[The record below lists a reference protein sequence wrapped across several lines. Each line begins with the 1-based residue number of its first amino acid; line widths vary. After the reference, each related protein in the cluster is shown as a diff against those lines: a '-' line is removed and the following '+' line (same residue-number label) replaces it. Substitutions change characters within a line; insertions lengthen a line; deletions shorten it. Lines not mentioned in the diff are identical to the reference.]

1 MKPSF
6 LSDLAFSVGLSFK
19 KPTCF
24 YLSSLRKP
32 FICKDFRSCFRD
44 PNFGKQL
51 LQHRPICPIAPV
63 LLGHFRATPNSF
75 FDHLVNND
83 DILVL
88 FGGFLCCG
96 RGTLQTF
103 EKSTQTAHRPLENE
117 QTHTLWTGYD
127 TRRLM
132 GSRKRAAYMIWLLR
146 FLAEAILSTLVMSN
160 GIIWGCVI
168 WFFWWHVG
176 CPGGAVGAL
185 PNRLCRSAYLR
196 PKAPFIRSCGLCMIS
211 LVL

>member
-1 MKPSF
+1 MSLLRPPASRNRLFAFARSLFGRCPPAFGHLPHTPPQSPQAEQFMKPSF

-117 QTHTLWTGYD
+117 QTHTL
-127 TRRLM
+127 
-132 GSRKRAAYMIWLLR
+132 
-146 FLAEAILSTLVMSN
+146 
-160 GIIWGCVI
+160 
-168 WFFWWHVG
+168 
-176 CPGGAVGAL
+176 
-185 PNRLCRSAYLR
+185 
-196 PKAPFIRSCGLCMIS
+196 
-211 LVL
+211 